1 MYIMSRNKKTIRKG
15 GLSTKKSKKKDNFN
29 LKNYIVLKQKDV
41 NLLYDI
47 TKKTIDILDK
57 AKIDYWAEGG
67 TLIGVMRSKGFIP
80 WDDDV
85 DISMDIKDKPRLM
98 KLKDKFKELKLDLV
112 GVGRYVKV
120 KHPKNKRVW
129 IDIFFLN
136 NGIYPQKHY
145 AIYNYKPGELYPL
158 KKGKFGPLKMKVANK
173 SGKYLDR
180 CYKDW
185 RTIAYIYNH
194 HTKDKIK
201 VSFKDYPE
209 LKKAKLPN

>member
-1 MYIMSRNKKTIRKG
+1 MRRNKKTIRKG
-15 GLSTKKSKKKDNFN
+15 GSSTKKSKKKDNFN

-112 GVGRYVKV
+112 AVGRYVKV

-158 KKGKFGPLKMKVANK
+158 KKGKFGRLIAEIWVYDDEGNTPEESINK
-173 SGKYLDR
+173 EMLR
-180 CYKDW
+180 ECLAEIYK
-185 RTIAYIYNH
+185 
-194 HTKDKIK
+194 
-201 VSFKDYPE
+201 
-209 LKKAKLPN
+209 